1 MYIIDLHNDKFS
13 GIEGIVSFVEKMIK
27 IKNDSL
33 ERVFQIGIH
42 AYQIF
47 ITFTG
52 CNCYSEEFFL
62 LCILSRVDCWTW

>member
-42 AYQIF
+42 AY
-47 ITFTG
+47 
-52 CNCYSEEFFL
+52 
-62 LCILSRVDCWTW
+62 